1 MNPAFVIVIGLILIA
16 LWFLLSA
23 LYKPIGMFL
32 YKIFDDSRSEMKY
45 EDEEETI
52 GITHERR

>member
-1 MNPAFVIVIGLILIA
+1 MNPAFLVIAVLILVA

-32 YKIFDDSRSEMKY
+32 YRIFDDSRSEMK
-45 EDEEETI
+45 EEE
-52 GITHERR
+52 RK